1 MSELAAELEG
11 IDLGD
16 PRRNNRA
23 CTVLEQLGQQPANS
37 IPSATNGWYESKAAY
52 NLFQRKEVTQQK
64 ILEPHYQKTLQR
76 CTAYPTVLVAEDTT
90 ELDYTGKSDI
100 EGMGT
105 LNYDT
110 RSGLYLHSA
119 LAITPERLSLGQLSA
134 WSWTRP
140 LKDADKESIRWEEG
154 YENVCDAQQTLNN
167 EAAKNEDDSD
177 EVSTTQLVY
186 MADREGDLYG
196 IFARRERRLEQ
207 GEDAAQWLIR
217 SKHDRKTLHQDK
229 EGEEEIIKISQQLA
243 KAPRL
248 GEIEFNLPKGRGNRQ
263 ARRVTQTLRAIPV
276 QLKPKKRG
284 DPILTVTAILAEE
297 EYPPK
302 GEKQIRWIL
311 LTSLEVTT
319 LEQAKE
325 KLDWYLARWQIE
337 VFFKILKS
345 GCKVEELQLEH
356 VERIEKALAFY
367 QIIAWRVLYLTM
379 LGRECPEIPC
389 NLVFEEEE
397 WQAVYIVTK
406 KEQPPETP
414 PSIDEMI
421 RMVASYGG
429 FLNRKGDGYP
439 GPQTIWIGLQRSRDF
454 ALAVSAIR
462 AAGQSFG

>member
-11 IDLGD
+11 IDVGD
-16 PRRNNRA
+16 PRRGNRA
-23 CTVLEQLGQQPANS
+23 CTVLEQLGRQPANS
-37 IPSATNGWYESKAAY
+37 IPSATNGWYETKAAY
-52 NLFQRKEVTQQK
+52 NLFQREEVTQQK
-64 ILEPHYQKTLQR
+64 ILAPHYQKTLQR
-76 CTAYPTVLVAEDTT
+76 CREHPTVLVAEDTT
-90 ELDYTGKSDI
+90 ELDYTGKGDI

-140 LKDADKESIRWEEG
+140 FEDADKESIRWEEG
-154 YENVCDAQQTLNN
+154 YENVCDAQHTLNQ
-167 EAAKNEDDSD
+167 EAQQSGDHP
-177 EVSTTQLVY
+177 TQLVY

-196 IFARRERRLEQ
+196 IFARRERRLQQ
-207 GEDAAQWLIR
+207 GDAAHWLIR
-217 SKHDRKTLHQDK
+217 SKHDRKTLQK
-229 EGEEEIIKISQQLA
+229 NGEGEEEIVKISQQLA
-243 KAPRL
+243 KAPRM

-263 ARRVTQTLRAIPV
+263 ARRVTQTLRAISV
-276 QLKPKKRG
+276 ELKAKKSG
-284 DPILTVTAILAEE
+284 DQTIAVTAVLAEE

-302 GEKQIRWIL
+302 GEKPIRWIL
-311 LTSLEVTT
+311 LTSMEVTT

-337 VFFKILKS
+337 IFFKILKS

-379 LGRECPEIPC
+379 LGRECPELPC
-389 NLVFEEEE
+389 SLVFEEEE

-414 PSIDEMI
+414 PSMDEMI